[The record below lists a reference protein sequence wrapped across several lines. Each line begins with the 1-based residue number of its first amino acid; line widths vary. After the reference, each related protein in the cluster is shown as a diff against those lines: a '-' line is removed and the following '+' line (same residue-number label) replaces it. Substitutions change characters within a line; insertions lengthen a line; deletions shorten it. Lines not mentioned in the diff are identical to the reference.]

1 MDRRQKRAKRGA
13 VRQRGFMLLESLVAV
28 AIVGTG
34 ILAAVASLSTS
45 STATLQARENA
56 TSAWLGT
63 SQIELIKAAAYVPT
77 PGTYPTV
84 TPPTGYTIQ
93 NTTTSISGLDNF
105 IQDVTIQVFKDGELI
120 SSVTMVKIDK

>member
-1 MDRRQKRAKRGA
+1 MAKKQKKAKRGA
-13 VRQRGFMLLESLVAV
+13 MQQRGFMLLESLVAV
-28 AIVGTG
+28 AIIGTG

-45 STATLQARENA
+45 STATLEARENA

-63 SQIELIKAAAYVPT
+63 SQIELIKDAAFVPT

-84 TPPTGYTIQ
+84 TPPTGYTVQ

-105 IQDVTIQVFKDGELI
+105 IQDVTIQIFKDGELI